1 MSISK
6 SQQARLGVFMAAGAV
21 ICCVMIAIPIT
32 SRLNNRQKA
41 YIAYFS
47 GESLS
52 GLEEGAQVK
61 FHGVPIGKVNRIS
74 YDPKDLTRVKAELT
88 VKEDFPMKTDMYAE
102 TGAMGIT
109 GLKYV
114 EILGGTDAAP
124 LLKSHSEIRTKTSM
138 FAALTGKAEVIVN
151 KIELLL
157 NHLNTITEPDS
168 MRSIKSILGNL
179 AVITGDF
186 RGFFGNLGPDLQ
198 GMSGSA
204 QQLLSRLDSISCD
217 VKILTGAVS
226 QSVSGPRLA
235 SIMASVDTSARSIKV
250 LSETMAMML
259 RQSKEDFSVSLQTL
273 REALENANS
282 LMRELSENPSLILRN
297 EQQKE
302 RAIK

>member
-114 EILGGTDAAP
+114 EILGGTDAAEVAQRNSDENIDVRRP
-124 LLKSHSEIRTKTSM
+124 HRKGRGHRQQNRT
-138 FAALTGKAEVIVN
+138 
-151 KIELLL
+151 
-157 NHLNTITEPDS
+157 
-168 MRSIKSILGNL
+168 
-179 AVITGDF
+179 
-186 RGFFGNLGPDLQ
+186 
-198 GMSGSA
+198 SA
-204 QQLLSRLDSISCD
+204 QSPQYDYRARQH
-217 VKILTGAVS
+217 AV
-226 QSVSGPRLA
+226 
-235 SIMASVDTSARSIKV
+235 D
-250 LSETMAMML
+250 
-259 RQSKEDFSVSLQTL
+259 
-273 REALENANS
+273 
-282 LMRELSENPSLILRN
+282 
-297 EQQKE
+297 
-302 RAIK
+302 